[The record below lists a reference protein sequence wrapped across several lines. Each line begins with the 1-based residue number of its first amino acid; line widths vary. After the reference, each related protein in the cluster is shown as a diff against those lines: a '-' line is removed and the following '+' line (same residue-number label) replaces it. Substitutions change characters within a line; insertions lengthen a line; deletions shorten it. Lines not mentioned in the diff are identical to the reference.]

1 MSQKKNIFF
10 DLKKFANRI
19 AIFDQQEKKYTY
31 NQLLKDSKLFNRFFL
46 EKKLIIIL
54 ADNYYEFVVF
64 YLSAIV
70 NNQAVIIVD
79 TKISYEDLS
88 NLIKNYLP
96 DFIFSNSLKKIENF
110 KQVMKFKNFSLNMN
124 KLKKKKFKMNN
135 DLSLLLPTS
144 GTTGQTKYV
153 KLNNEN
159 LFDNTKKISE
169 VLKIKKTDKTI
180 TTMPPFYSYALSI
193 INTHLQNG
201 ASIIL
206 NRHSLIDKSFWKLIE
221 RLKPNNFNGV
231 PYIFEILSK
240 INMNR
245 LNFKSLRYITQAGGS
260 LDGEL
265 KKKILNICKKN
276 KTNFFIMYGQAEAS
290 PRISILLLKSAE
302 KNNSCVGTPLR
313 GGKISLKNKKY
324 NKYFKT
330 YEGELIYEGKNVF
343 AGYSNDYK
351 DLKNEFRKIRALN
364 TGDIGYIKNNKIYIT
379 GRKKRII
386 KIFGIRISLDQLE
399 RELRKNNFICSCG
412 GDDKKLSVFI
422 EKEQNFNISKLNH
435 DIQRITNLNPRY
447 FEVNTVDK
455 FVRNRAGKIKHQ

>member
-54 ADNYYEFVVF
+54 ADNYYEFIVF
-64 YLSAIV
+64 YLSAIM
-70 NNQAVIIVD
+70 NNQAIIIVD
-79 TKISYEDLS
+79 SKINYEDLS
-88 NLIKNYLP
+88 NLVKNYLP
-96 DFIFSNSLKKIENF
+96 DFIFSNSIKKIQSFE
-110 KQVMKFKNFSLNMN
+110 QVMKFKNFSLYQN
-124 KLKKKKFKMNN
+124 KLKKKFNIN
-135 DLSLLLPTS
+135 SDLSLLISTS

-153 KLNNEN
+153 KLNKEN
-159 LFDNTKKISE
+159 LFDNTQKISE

-206 NRHSLIDKSFWKLIE
+206 NRYSLIDKNFWKLIE
-221 RLKPNNFNGV
+221 KLKPNNFNGV

-240 INMNR
+240 ININR
-245 LNFKSLRYITQAGGS
+245 LNFKSFRYITQAGGS
-260 LDGEL
+260 LDSEL
-265 KKKILNICKKN
+265 KKKILNLCKKN

-290 PRISILLLKSAE
+290 PRISILSLKSTK
-302 KNNSCVGTPLR
+302 KNNSCVGSPLR

-324 NKYFKT
+324 NKHLKT

-343 AGYSNDYK
+343 VGYSYNYK
-351 DLKNEFRKIRALN
+351 DLKNKFKKQALN

-379 GRKKRII
+379 GRKKRIV

-399 RELRKNNFICSCG
+399 RELKKNNFICSCG
-412 GDDKKLSVFI
+412 GNDKKLSIFI
-422 EKEQNFNISKLNH
+422 EKEQKFNISKLNE

-447 FEVNTVDK
+447 FEVNTVAK
-455 FVRNRAGKIKHQ
+455 FARNRAGKIQHQ